1 MSTGSTGVAPG
12 ALAPARRRRGL
23 DLRLRSTAP
32 GLVQLPWLDPLGEWD
47 PTEVPFRDIP
57 VGTHRHLVRFVHVDG
72 RLWALKE
79 EPEEV
84 AHIEYDALVEME
96 RRDLPAVRAGGLVVP
111 PDTGNA
117 VLVTQYLAGSWQYR
131 RLLMRI
137 PVEQRKHRQ
146 RLLDAMAS
154 LLVDLHRNGVY
165 WGDCSLGN
173 TLFKRDG
180 QTLQAYL
187 VDAETSKVYPALSD
201 GQRRQDL
208 EVLVENVAGGLADL
222 AERLHQPA
230 EVVFGLF
237 EEAQGV
243 AEQYET
249 VWKALHPDTRLR
261 YEDRSA
267 VTAQIQELNELGFAV
282 DEVQLLPT
290 SSGEE
295 LQLKVAVAGRH
306 FHADQLRELTGLA
319 AGEGQAR
326 LLLNDLRAH
335 HAHLTDTGEEMT
347 EKVAARRWL
356 MDVFDPGVARVEQS
370 VGAVANPVQA
380 YCDLLE
386 VRWLLSERAGHDVGD
401 GPALQSLAAGT
412 TPPESAAEMAMVE
425 QPTEE
430 FALPP
435 EVLAE
440 FAEDDA
446 LDEDGE

>member
-1 MSTGSTGVAPG
+1 VAATPG
-12 ALAPARRRRGL
+12 ARPRRRGL
-23 DLRLRSTAP
+23 DLRLRSTSP

-84 AHIEYDALVEME
+84 AQIEYDALVAME

-111 PDTGNA
+111 PGTGNA

-137 PVEQRKHRQ
+137 PIEQRKHRQ
-146 RLLDAMAS
+146 RLLDGMAT

-187 VDAETSKVYPALSD
+187 VDAETSKAYPTLSD

-208 EVLVENVAGGLADL
+208 DVLVENVAGGLADL
-222 AERLHQPA
+222 AERLHQPMD
-230 EVVFGLF
+230 VIMGLF

-243 AEQYET
+243 AERYET
-249 VWKALHPDTRLR
+249 VWAALHPDMRIR
-261 YEDRSA
+261 YEDRHA
-267 VTAQIQELNELGFAV
+267 VHAQIQELNDLGFAV

-290 SSGEE
+290 SGGDE

-306 FHADQLRELTGLA
+306 FHADQLRELTGLD
-319 AGEGQAR
+319 AGEGQAQ
-326 LLLNDLRAH
+326 LLLNDLRAY
-335 HAHLTDTGEEMT
+335 HAHLTETGEEMS

-356 MDVFDPGVARVEQS
+356 IDAFDPGVAKVEES
-370 VGAVANPVQA
+370 VGPVTNPVQA

-386 VRWLLSERAGHDVGD
+386 VRWLLSECAGHDVGD
-401 GPALQSLAAGT
+401 GPALEALARGT
-412 TPPESAAEMAMVE
+412 SPPESAAEMAVVE

-430 FALPP
+430 FALSPDL
-435 EVLAE
+435 LAE
-440 FAEDDA
+440 FDAEDEVGD
-446 LDEDGE
+446 DSP